1 MLAVAS
7 WNTSIEDV
15 ASICDSEVTKSLGM
29 MGSFKN
35 AVSSRFLANFSNA
48 SQ

>member
-15 ASICDSEVTKSLGM
+15 ASICDSEVTESPG

-35 AVSSRFLANFSNA
+35 AVS
-48 SQ
+48 